1 MSRSLLSR
9 RAAAGTVLASI
20 VTAGLVAT
28 ADPAAAIPF
37 EGDAS
42 PTRCVRVLALP
53 DAAPAGSSL
62 FPSHGYV
69 AVLVPRW
76 GC

>member
-1 MSRSLLSR
+1 M
-9 RAAAGTVLASI
+9 AAATGALAPSRDQPGT
-20 VTAGLVAT
+20 AT
-28 ADPAAAIPF
+28 RRHRPCPAPCSAVAIPF
-37 EGDAS
+37 EGDPS
-42 PTRCVRVLALP
+42 PTRCVRVLALS

-62 FPSHGYV
+62 FLSHGYV